1 VPTRRGILSS
11 ALSLSHGAA
20 REAVFQSFS
29 FYIILSGSGVP
40 YRQSRMPY
48 AGMGRMCAAPCAR
61 ARGGVP
67 RARLSAEACGPRAC
81 HPPRLHIFKKI
92 TSYSFIGDRA
102 MRFARLTRN
111 TRQKARRCVY
121 LRLAPTCDD

>member
-1 VPTRRGILSS
+1 MPTRRGILSS

-48 AGMGRMCAAPCAR
+48 AGMGRMRYVRR
-61 ARGGVP
+61 A
-67 RARLSAEACGPRAC
+67 LRAC
-81 HPPRLHIFKKI
+81 PWGRAACPPER
-92 TSYSFIGDRA
+92 
-102 MRFARLTRN
+102 
-111 TRQKARRCVY
+111 
-121 LRLAPTCDD
+121 

>member
-40 YRQSRMPY
+40 YRVCRMR
-48 AGMGRMCAAPCAR
+48 GIGRRYVRRALRACPCV
-61 ARGGVP
+61 RGGVP
-67 RARLSAEACGPRAC
+67 RARLSAEA
-81 HPPRLHIFKKI
+81 
-92 TSYSFIGDRA
+92 
-102 MRFARLTRN
+102 
-111 TRQKARRCVY
+111 
-121 LRLAPTCDD
+121 